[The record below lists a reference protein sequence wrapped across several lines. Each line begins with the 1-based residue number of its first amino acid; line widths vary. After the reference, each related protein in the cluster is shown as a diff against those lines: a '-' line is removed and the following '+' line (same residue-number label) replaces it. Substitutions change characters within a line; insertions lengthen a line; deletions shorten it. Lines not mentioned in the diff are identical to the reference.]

1 MLGLLHSTDPR
12 WVQNAETDV
21 GRLLSDHA
29 HCELKAAQNALSLVA
44 RWGGEYPA
52 IVEPLGALAKEETE
66 HFERVHRELVE
77 RGFSFQAPAADPY
90 VVALRARPAELARSG
105 AIESNAPLLDRL
117 LVAALIEARSCER
130 FRLLSERAS
139 DGSLAGMY
147 RELMASEARHYR
159 LFVDL
164 AERIFGRE
172 VATQRLAAL
181 SASEAAIARELP
193 LEATVHG

>member
-44 RWGGEYPA
+44 RWGGEFPA

-66 HFERVHRELVE
+66 HFERVHHELVS
-77 RGFSFQAPAADPY
+77 RGFVFQAPAADPY
-90 VVALRARPAELARSG
+90 VVALRARPAALARSG
-105 AIESNAPLLDRL
+105 AIESSEPLLDRL

-130 FRLLSERAS
+130 FRLLSQNAS
-139 DGSLAGMY
+139 DRTLADMY
-147 RELMASEARHYR
+147 HDLMASEARHYR

-164 AERIFGRE
+164 AERIFGGE
-172 VATQRLAAL
+172 AVTDRLAAL
-181 SASEAAIARELP
+181 SASEATIASELP